1 MKLQQFSA
9 SVHGPCRVLLAL
21 VLAPMLAQLLGGCAR
36 VNDTGLRLV
45 STKVDAYLHVNGQWL
60 SGEVLLAPDRTGR
73 AVFAAPDAPDTAD
86 KAGAAT
92 PATSQV
98 VSVAASGTTVA
109 ALRACSGSLRY
120 TATYTAEMD
129 LHCNDGTQLALQ
141 TTLLSETRGYG
152 YGSTAQGPASVAFGL
167 PEDQA
172 YAFMGRAAPA
182 APAPTP

>member
-60 SGEVLLAPDRTGR
+60 SGDVLLAPDRTGR
-73 AVFAAPDAPDTAD
+73 AVFAAVDTAD
-86 KAGAAT
+86 KADTATAA
-92 PATSQV
+92 AGQ
-98 VSVAASGTTVA
+98 AASGADSGTSGA
-109 ALRACSGSLRY
+109 APRACSGSLRY